1 MTVTKQEVIAL
12 QQALNQSGLAYQ
24 VLGEPLIED
33 GIYGPDTDRV
43 HRAYLD
49 RDTTIPT
56 VTPPPAKPWWASRAI
71 LGLLASLIAAIAGR
85 LGWEIA
91 DDQITALLLQ
101 VVEVGGLA
109 VAAWGTIRRKGAID
123 PTLVARLPNGAELRL
138 PVRPHRT
145 GNPSDDPRG
154 VFRDY

>member
-1 MTVTKQEVIAL
+1 MTKAEVLAL

-24 VLGEPLIED
+24 VLGEPLVED

-43 HRAYLD
+43 HRAYLGRID
-49 RDTTIPT
+49 KTMPI

-71 LGLLASLIAAIAGR
+71 LGLLASMIAAVAGR

-101 VVEVGGLA
+101 VVEVAGLA

-123 PTLVARLPNGAELRL
+123 PTLVARLPNGSELRL

-154 VFRDY
+154 IFRDY

>member
-1 MTVTKQEVIAL
+1 VTKAEIIAL
-12 QQALNQSGLAYQ
+12 QQALNHAGLSYQ
-24 VLGEPLIED
+24 ILGEPLVED
-33 GIYGPDTDRV
+33 GIYGPATDRV

-49 RDTTIPT
+49 RDTAIPT

-123 PTLVARLPNGAELRL
+123 PTLVARLPSGSELRL
-138 PVRPHRT
+138 PMRPQRADKP
-145 GNPSDDPRG
+145 GYADPRG
-154 VFRDY
+154 VFRDL